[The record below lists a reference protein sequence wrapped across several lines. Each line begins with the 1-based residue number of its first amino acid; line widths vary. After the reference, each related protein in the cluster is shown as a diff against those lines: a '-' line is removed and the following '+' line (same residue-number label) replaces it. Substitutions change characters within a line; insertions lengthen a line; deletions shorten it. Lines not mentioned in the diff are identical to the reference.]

1 MIGFRGGCYVL
12 IDGCRLFGGMIDGI
26 GVRNAFVKDPSIQLG
41 GSSVLLFVSIFS
53 GKRGYGKG
61 CGEREDLVVRCCRG
75 RC

>member
-1 MIGFRGGCYVL
+1 VW

-61 CGEREDLVVRCCRG
+61 WGRERTLLFAAAADGVDYSVHEG
-75 RC
+75 